1 MLLYL
6 FPKIRE
12 HFNLENMKHTLLLL
26 FFSATVFSQKT
37 TESFVSTKLGE
48 SREITIGLPASYE
61 KNPNKQYP
69 ILILLDGDYLFDPFY
84 GALNYGAYWDDLPET
99 IVVGISQNTNDER
112 IEDSHYDDLNGV
124 PSKKG
129 ARFFEFVGGELL
141 PYIEK
146 KYRVAPFRIIAG
158 HDTTAG
164 YLNFYLYKE
173 NPVFNAYISLS
184 PELAPEME
192 VRIPENLAKLKKPVF
207 YYQSSGEGD
216 LKDVKEEIKTLDA
229 NIKQLVNPMLNY
241 KYDEFKGA
249 SHYSLVLY
257 SIPNA
262 LYQFFDCY
270 KPISMAEF
278 TEKIAI
284 LPSGYTKYLT
294 DKYDGIEKT
303 LGYKVP
309 IRATDFK
316 AIEAAILKNKAY
328 QELDDLSQIAK
339 KNYPKSMLADYE
351 LGLMFEK
358 LGDSKKAAKAYQ
370 KASQMD
376 EIGDLTKDMMLEK
389 FDEMQSLTPKKK

>member
-1 MLLYL
+1 
-6 FPKIRE
+6 
-12 HFNLENMKHTLLLL
+12 MKNILLLL
-26 FFSATVFSQKT
+26 FFSTTVFSQKT

-69 ILILLDGDYLFDPFY
+69 ILILLDGDYLFDPFF

-99 IVVGISQNTNDER
+99 IIVGISQNKNDER
-112 IEDSHYDDLNGV
+112 TDDSSYDDLNGV
-124 PSKKG
+124 PAKKG
-129 ARFFEFVGGELL
+129 ARFFEFVGAELL

-158 HDTTAG
+158 QDTTAG

-173 NPVFNAYISLS
+173 NPIFNGYIALS
-184 PELAPEME
+184 PELVPEME
-192 VRIPENLAKLKKPVF
+192 VRIPEKLAKLKQPIF

-216 LKDVKEEIKTLDA
+216 LKDVKEAIKTLDA
-229 NIKQLVNPMLNY
+229 NIKQLTNPMLNY

-249 SHYSLVLY
+249 SHYSSALY

-270 KPISMAEF
+270 KPISMAEY

-284 LPSGYTKYLT
+284 LQNGYVKYLT
-294 DKYDGIEKT
+294 DKYDGIQKT
-303 LGYKVP
+303 LGFKVSM
-309 IRATDFK
+309 RVTDFK

-358 LGDSKKAAKAYQ
+358 LGDSKKAAKTYQ
-370 KASQMD
+370 KASQLD